1 MARTKKAARRGGGYG
16 FSGSILGSAS
26 GSNAGNAAW
35 KSDTSKDCGVMANRG
50 GNNTLAGGR
59 RRARRGGV
67 GMVDDALLAAGT
79 GYAAHR
85 LAKKGGRRSRRGGV
99 GAVDDAIFALGTT
112 YVAKRFAKKGGR
124 HTRRH
129 RGGNVLALQQPRAG
143 YTFNGTGSAGLAN
156 AVPVAPNTTNV

>member
-59 RRARRGGV
+59 RRKG
-67 GMVDDALLAAGT
+67 
-79 GYAAHR
+79 
-85 LAKKGGRRSRRGGV
+85 KKGGRRSRRGGV
-99 GAVDDAIFALGTT
+99 GAIDDAIFALGTA
-112 YVAKRFAKKGGR
+112 YAAKRFAKKGGR

>member
-59 RRARRGGV
+59 RRKG
-67 GMVDDALLAAGT
+67 
-79 GYAAHR
+79 
-85 LAKKGGRRSRRGGV
+85 KKGGRRSRRGGV

-124 HTRRH
+124 HTRKH